1 MYPGTQLNIID
12 NSYIVPEP
20 DPMDTT
26 VRPLFMLVSSFDKGP
41 EDLRVVTGTEFYKLY
56 GDQMSFVRHGQGP
69 LQSKLIIDNGG
80 SLLVKRVVADDAT
93 ISNIILLA
101 TVVPSSEQVQKTNS
115 LGDLLYLDENGNET
129 TVADGNTPI
138 MLNIV
143 DLTWTLETVTGK
155 KTFDEVKA
163 VAMSLATDNTF
174 PVFIATNV
182 GRGDSPKS
190 IRFIPDYITSK
201 GLGSLFYEVKIYEGT
216 GETESKVVT
225 LDPDV
230 IYAGEAYRIDD
241 STFESVVGL
250 VDEAVYANF
259 VNTVWEGVGTSSMSL
274 VEIKASDLLNGYTI
288 RGDQAPYL
296 HITDDS
302 VNLNT
307 DYGVDFESGDN
318 GVFGDAPVNT
328 PEWERKIVEVYDGT
342 FSDDVWDVDK
352 YKLFAILDANYPMS
366 IKNAIANFINFRQD
380 GFYFRDMGTEVSTFL
395 EIKEAK
401 RNFDINSMFI
411 GTYCTSYLIEDPETL
426 KRERVTMMYDMAEK
440 LTQHYLNNPF
450 TPIAGMYNGFIL
462 DHAIEGTVNYVP
474 IIKPKANMKAAMD
487 DLRVNYAIFENG
499 QCVVQSLYT
508 DNGINTQLTYINNLL
523 SMQEIGRQIRTVCPE
538 ARYAISADGADFSNY
553 NNLINGVL
561 EKYQGNFKT
570 LELVYTADPR
580 RAAQK
585 IYYAAINFL
594 FMDWAQSELFDLVAM
609 PVDVNVE

>member
-20 DPMDTT
+20 DAMDSTNRPM
-26 VRPLFMLVSSFDKGP
+26 FMLVSSFDKGP
-41 EDLRVVTGTEFYKLY
+41 EDLRVVTGTEFYSLY

-101 TVVPSSEQVQKTNS
+101 TVTPSSEQVQKTNA

-129 TVADGNTPI
+129 TVAEGNTPI
-138 MLNIV
+138 MLNVV
-143 DLTWTLETVTGK
+143 DINWSVETVTGK
-155 KTFDEVKA
+155 KTFDEVKE
-163 VAMSLATDNTF
+163 VADSLKTDNTF
-174 PVFIATNV
+174 PVFVATNV
-182 GRGDSPKS
+182 GRGDAQKS

-201 GLGSLFYEVKIYEGT
+201 GLGHLFYEVKIYEGT
-216 GETESKVVT
+216 SEIESVVVT
-225 LDPDV
+225 LDPEV
-230 IYAGEAYRIDD
+230 IYAGEAYRVDET
-241 STFESVVGL
+241 TFDHIEAL
-250 VDEAVYANF
+250 VDEAAYDDF
-259 VNTVWEGVGTSSMSL
+259 VNAVWEGVGPGSISIIEL
-274 VEIKASDLLNGYTI
+274 KASDLLNGYTI
-288 RGDQAPYL
+288 RGNEAPYL
-296 HITDDS
+296 HITDES
-302 VNLNT
+302 INLNT
-307 DYGVDFESGDN
+307 DFGVDFESGDN
-318 GVFGDAPVNT
+318 GEFGDAPVNT
-328 PEWERKIVEVYDGT
+328 PAWEQKIVEVYDGT
-342 FSDDVWDVDK
+342 YSDDVWDVDK
-352 YKLFAILDANYPMS
+352 YKLFAILDADYPVK
-366 IKNAIANFINFRQD
+366 IKDAIAEFVNFRQD
-380 GFYFRDMGTEVSTFL
+380 CFFFRDMGTKISTFL
-395 EIKEAK
+395 EIKETK
-401 RNFDINSMFI
+401 RTTEINSMFI

-426 KRERVTMMYDMAEK
+426 KRIRVTMMYDMAEK

-450 TPIAGMYNGFIL
+450 TPIAGMYNGFVL
-462 DHAIEGTVNYVP
+462 DHAIEGTVNYIP

-538 ARYAISADGADFSNY
+538 ARYAISADGADFSHY
-553 NNLINGVL
+553 NNLINAVL

-585 IYYAAINFL
+585 IYYAAINFQ

-609 PVDVNVE
+609 PVDLNAE